1 MKEIRNY
8 IEDSLKGLFSAE
20 EIRSLTK
27 MILERCC
34 SIPQQRL
41 LFDKDIQISDTQ
53 KQDIEAIVTRLKN
66 QEPIQYILGI
76 TCFYDL
82 DFNVTPDVL
91 IPRPETEE
99 LVERILSRH
108 RQQGIRILDIGT
120 GSGCIAVT
128 LAAHLPEARVVAA
141 DVSPGALATAAG
153 NAAKNK
159 VTVHFIET
167 DILARKAL
175 EDIPGVFDVIVSN
188 PPYVKLSEKESM
200 EANVLNYEPH
210 LALFVTDSD
219 PLLFYRSIARFGNE
233 KLRKGGSLYFEIN
246 AQYGNEV
253 AGLLEEEG
261 YTDIEIIKDIPGKD
275 RIIQAKR

>member
-1 MKEIRNY
+1 M
-8 IEDSLKGLFSAE
+8 
-20 EIRSLTK
+20 
-27 MILERCC
+27 
-34 SIPQQRL
+34 
-41 LFDKDIQISDTQ
+41 
-53 KQDIEAIVTRLKN
+53 
-66 QEPIQYILGI
+66 
-76 TCFYDL
+76 
-82 DFNVTPDVL
+82 
-91 IPRPETEE
+91 
-99 LVERILSRH
+99 
-108 RQQGIRILDIGT
+108 
-120 GSGCIAVT
+120 
-128 LAAHLPEARVVAA
+128 
-141 DVSPGALATAAG
+141 
-153 NAAKNK
+153 
-159 VTVHFIET
+159 TVHFIET

-219 PLLFYRSIARFGNE
+219 PLIFYRSIARFGNK

>member
-108 RQQGIRILDIGT
+108 RQQGIRILDVGT

-141 DVSPGALATAAG
+141 DVSPGALVTAAG
-153 NAAKNK
+153 NAEKNK
-159 VTVHFIET
+159 VTVHFVET

>member
-66 QEPIQYILGI
+66 QEPIQYILGN

-99 LVERILSRH
+99 LVERILARH
-108 RQQGIRILDIGT
+108 RQQDIRILDIGT

-141 DVSPGALATAAG
+141 DVSPGALVTAAG

-159 VTVHFIET
+159 VTVHFVET

>member
-1 MKEIRNY
+1 
-8 IEDSLKGLFSAE
+8 
-20 EIRSLTK
+20 

-66 QEPIQYILGI
+66 QEPIQYILG
-76 TCFYDL
+76 TACFYDL

-99 LVERILSRH
+99 LVERILERH
-108 RQQGIRILDIGT
+108 RQQDIRILDIGT

-128 LAAHLPEARVVAA
+128 LAAHLPEARVIAA

-153 NAAKNK
+153 NAAKNG

-167 DILARKAL
+167 DILTRKAL

-188 PPYVKLSEKESM
+188 PPYVKPSEKESM

-219 PLLFYRSIARFGNE
+219 PLIFYRSIARFGNE

>member
-76 TCFYDL
+76 ACFYDL

-128 LAAHLPEARVVAA
+128 LAAHLPEACVVAT
-141 DVSPGALATAAG
+141 DVSPGALVTAAG
-153 NAAKNK
+153 NAAKNQ
-159 VTVHFIET
+159 VTVHFVET
-167 DILARKAL
+167 DILAKKAL

-219 PLLFYRSIARFGNE
+219 PLIFYRSIARFGNK

-246 AQYGNEV
+246 AQYGKEV

>member
-66 QEPIQYILGI
+66 QEPIQYILG
-76 TCFYDL
+76 TACFYDL

-141 DVSPGALATAAG
+141 DVSPGALSTAAG

-159 VTVHFIET
+159 VTVHFVET

>member
-66 QEPIQYILGI
+66 QEPIQYILGT

-108 RQQGIRILDIGT
+108 RQQGIRILDVGT

-141 DVSPGALATAAG
+141 DVSPGALETAAG

-159 VTVHFIET
+159 VTVHFVET

>member
-1 MKEIRNY
+1 M
-8 IEDSLKGLFSAE
+8 
-20 EIRSLTK
+20 
-27 MILERCC
+27 
-34 SIPQQRL
+34 
-41 LFDKDIQISDTQ
+41 
-53 KQDIEAIVTRLKN
+53 
-66 QEPIQYILGI
+66 
-76 TCFYDL
+76 
-82 DFNVTPDVL
+82 L

-99 LVERILSRH
+99 LVERILARH

-159 VTVHFIET
+159 VTVHFVET

-219 PLLFYRSIARFGNE
+219 PLIFYRSIARFGNE

>member
-66 QEPIQYILGI
+66 QEPIQYILG
-76 TCFYDL
+76 TAWFYDL

-99 LVERILSRH
+99 LVERILERH
-108 RQQGIRILDIGT
+108 RQQDIRILDVGT

-141 DVSPGALATAAG
+141 DVSPGALATAAR

-159 VTVHFIET
+159 VTVHFVET

>member
-8 IEDSLKGLFSAE
+8 IEESLKGLFSAE

-66 QEPIQYILGI
+66 QEPIQYILG
-76 TCFYDL
+76 TACFYDL

-128 LAAHLPEARVVAA
+128 LPPAG
-141 DVSPGALATAAG
+141 SPGCCGRCFAG
-153 NAAKNK
+153 SPCNSR
-159 VTVHFIET
+159 
-167 DILARKAL
+167 RKC
-175 EDIPGVFDVIVSN
+175 D
-188 PPYVKLSEKESM
+188 KEQG
-200 EANVLNYEPH
+200 
-210 LALFVTDSD
+210 DST
-219 PLLFYRSIARFGNE
+219 LC
-233 KLRKGGSLYFEIN
+233 
-246 AQYGNEV
+246 
-253 AGLLEEEG
+253 
-261 YTDIEIIKDIPGKD
+261 
-275 RIIQAKR
+275 